1 MGARDSLLAK
11 EALADPIIGNR
22 VELQLYTTLRCN
34 LKCTYCSESVGE
46 VVNSQGN
53 VAYTPEA
60 LDHFIRSQLAD
71 KEIYVTFY
79 GGEPTLNIPFM
90 QEVMHRYP
98 EFRFQ
103 LQTNGTLLNRLPA
116 EILGRLSNIL
126 VSIDGGEET
135 TDGYRGRGV
144 FRKVTKNLERIREDL
159 QGSLTA
165 RVTWN
170 KADTSFDELDG
181 LLGTFDYVY
190 FQFVQADD
198 VYGPDDMARKKA
210 VLVDLVDKFFGM
222 TEHAYRMIPLMGIVR
237 NKVLPNRAIEAAS
250 GFTQCRASTHILNVL
265 PDGRIFPCPDMTYQ
279 PDMQHG
285 DINANWLKRSP
296 LQPTEAMPCE
306 GCSAFAFCRRNCM
319 KNLHR
324 AYVENDAHYRVH
336 VVEPVCE
343 LLKFLGEEIDRR
355 DPLAWWA
362 KASLKARKDVADCEV
377 YDYVEVMP

>member
-1 MGARDSLLAK
+1 MSSPSESLGAGGA
-11 EALADPIIGNR
+11 IIGNR

-34 LKCTYCSESVGE
+34 LKCTYCSESVGD
-46 VVNSQGN
+46 VVNSQGD
-53 VAYTPEA
+53 VSYSPDA
-60 LDHFIRSQLAD
+60 LDAFIRTQLAG

-90 QEVMHRYP
+90 HSVMARYP
-98 EFRFQ
+98 EFRYQ

-116 EILGRLSNIL
+116 EILNRLSNIL

-135 TDGYRGRGV
+135 TDGYRGKGV
-144 FRKVTKNLERIREDL
+144 FRKLTRNLERIREDV
-159 QGSLTA
+159 QGTLTA

-170 KADTSFDELDG
+170 KAETGFDELDG

-198 VYGPDDMARKKA
+198 AYGADAIEKKKA
-210 VLVDLVDKFFGM
+210 VLVELIDKFFGM
-222 TEHAYRMIPLMGIVR
+222 TEHAYRMIPLMGTVR

-265 PDGRIFPCPDMTYQ
+265 PDGRIFPCPDMTYRSE
-279 PDMQHG
+279 MQHG
-285 DINANWLKRSP
+285 DVNANWLRRSP
-296 LQPTEAMPCE
+296 LQPTADMPCE
-306 GCSAFAFCRRNCM
+306 ACDAFAFCRRNCM

-324 AYVENDAHYRVH
+324 AYVDKDDRYRSN

-343 LLKFLGEEIDRR
+343 LVRFLGQEIDRR
-355 DPLAWWA
+355 DPRAWWSR
-362 KASLKARKDVADCEV
+362 ASLKARKDLADCEV